1 MKKYE
6 AILLCYGEKAMRKK
20 IEIKIKQNIY
30 SSWMIEGINT
40 KEELMKMYTK
50 RQIITIYESGI

>member
-6 AILLCYGEKAMRKK
+6 AILLCYGEKAMKQK
-20 IEIKIKQNIY
+20 IEIKIKQTVY
-30 SSWMIEGINT
+30 TSWMIENMS

>member
-1 MKKYE
+1 MKKID
-6 AILLCYGEKAMRKK
+6 AILLCYGTNALKQK
-20 IEIKIKQNIY
+20 IEIKIKQIVY
-30 SSWMIEGINT
+30 TSWMIEGINT

>member
-1 MKKYE
+1 MKKID
-6 AILLCYGEKAMRKK
+6 AILLYYGTNALKQK
-20 IEIKIKQNIY
+20 IEIKIKQIVY
-30 SSWMIEGINT
+30 TSWMIEGINT